1 MLEFPRWKVITIAL
15 ATLIGVLLAVPN
27 FLTDEQIAGLPDF
40 MPKSQVTL
48 GLDLQ
53 GGAHF
58 LLEVDASGVIENM
71 LLDKGQTI
79 RDDLRDE
86 NILPRYRLV
95 GDNVIFTLTN
105 PEDRENALRVIRSSI
120 VKVGVSLSSV
130 GTDDVIIAD
139 GSGAV
144 INVAYTEE
152 AILEKKVQSVQQSIE
167 VLRRRIDGTGT
178 KEPTI
183 QQNGADRIL
192 IQLPGIE
199 DTEAFKIIFNETAQ
213 MNFHLTNQLLLHA
226 HQQLYLQSKLQFLN
240 LN

>member
-1 MLEFPRWKVITIAL
+1 MLEFPRWKVI
-15 ATLIGVLLAVPN
+15 LIVLTAFLGVLLAVPN
-27 FLTDEQIAGLPDF
+27 FLTDEQIENLPYF
-40 MPKSQVTL
+40 MPKSQITL

-58 LLEVDASGVIENM
+58 LLEVDASGVISNM

-86 NILPRYRLV
+86 NILHRYRVV
-95 GDNVIFTLTN
+95 GENVVFTLTN
-105 PEDRENALRVIRSSI
+105 PQDRETALRIIRLSI
-120 VKVGVSLSSV
+120 VKVGVSLSSI
-130 GTDDVIIAD
+130 GTDDITIED
-139 GSGAV
+139 GSGAI

-152 AILEKKVQSVQQSIE
+152 AILEKKIQSVQQSIE

-183 QQNGADRIL
+183 QQNGPERIL

-199 DTEAFKIIFNETAQ
+199 DTETFNW
-213 MNFHLTNQLLLHA
+213 
-226 HQQLYLQSKLQFLN
+226 
-240 LN
+240 